1 MDHSGTEEL
10 IPLVSGDG
18 RERMFQKSKGRA
30 LTSSQHRSDQTDDSS
45 TTSMGIFFKPKH
57 FVPSSHHFKEK
68 HKSGPQVITAHVPTF
83 SWVVRS
89 TMVVVLM

>member
-45 TTSMGIFFKPKH
+45 TTSMGIFF
-57 FVPSSHHFKEK
+57 
-68 HKSGPQVITAHVPTF
+68 
-83 SWVVRS
+83 
-89 TMVVVLM
+89 

>member
-45 TTSMGIFFKPKH
+45 TTSIGIFFLNQNILCPAATTLKRNTGR
-57 FVPSSHHFKEK
+57 V
-68 HKSGPQVITAHVPTF
+68 HK
-83 SWVVRS
+83 
-89 TMVVVLM
+89 

>member
-45 TTSMGIFFKPKH
+45 TTSMGIFLNKK
-57 FVPSSHHFKEK
+57 HHFKEK

-89 TMVVVLM
+89 TTVVVRM